1 MSDHDV
7 ASVGPNADGPGP
19 LSPAP
24 LVRFDFQPYH
34 VLRVLAGAWAVAGL
48 VTWPGIGCWVSAA
61 VSAWADWYTRK
72 NRIGWPIDVEDFL
85 VERGW
90 ALRRPRHRAADNR
103 PLIPFRPMTVPE
115 LYAAAVK
122 ILLRNWPTLVGVP
135 AVICTGFGAVFV
147 MIMHSLEAPTPA
159 HVAQLLFSG
168 HDTMLS
174 VSSMTLAVLVVL
186 YALVLPADAL
196 LILLGVQA
204 TDKVIGGKRVR
215 FEEML
220 CSATERVCTVCR
232 LTFAYY
238 MIGVVALLL
247 HVVARY
253 SGFYAATIPLL
264 VVASVAAF
272 VLARL
277 LSMSPIVLI
286 RENRGV
292 AESFRRSIEL
302 CKPAAGRIIGIYVLW
317 MAGMVAVALLSSAL
331 TWVTVVITY
340 PVLIGLVRCLQMLV
354 YTDLRIRQENYAP
367 ELFAEWMR
375 NMGREGLASG

>member
-1 MSDHDV
+1 M
-7 ASVGPNADGPGP
+7 
-19 LSPAP
+19 
-24 LVRFDFQPYH
+24 
-34 VLRVLAGAWAVAGL
+34 
-48 VTWPGIGCWVSAA
+48 
-61 VSAWADWYTRK
+61 SAWADWYTRK

-196 LILLGVQA
+196 LILLG
-204 TDKVIGGKRVR
+204 
-215 FEEML
+215 
-220 CSATERVCTVCR
+220 CR
-232 LTFAYY
+232 PPT
-238 MIGVVALLL
+238 
-247 HVVARY
+247 
-253 SGFYAATIPLL
+253 
-264 VVASVAAF
+264 
-272 VLARL
+272 
-277 LSMSPIVLI
+277 
-286 RENRGV
+286 
-292 AESFRRSIEL
+292 
-302 CKPAAGRIIGIYVLW
+302 K
-317 MAGMVAVALLSSAL
+317 
-331 TWVTVVITY
+331 
-340 PVLIGLVRCLQMLV
+340 
-354 YTDLRIRQENYAP
+354 
-367 ELFAEWMR
+367 
-375 NMGREGLASG
+375 

>member
-1 MSDHDV
+1 M
-7 ASVGPNADGPGP
+7 
-19 LSPAP
+19 
-24 LVRFDFQPYH
+24 VRFDFQPYH

>member
-1 MSDHDV
+1 M
-7 ASVGPNADGPGP
+7 
-19 LSPAP
+19 
-24 LVRFDFQPYH
+24 
-34 VLRVLAGAWAVAGL
+34 
-48 VTWPGIGCWVSAA
+48 
-61 VSAWADWYTRK
+61 
-72 NRIGWPIDVEDFL
+72 
-85 VERGW
+85 
-90 ALRRPRHRAADNR
+90 
-103 PLIPFRPMTVPE
+103 
-115 LYAAAVK
+115 
-122 ILLRNWPTLVGVP
+122 
-135 AVICTGFGAVFV
+135 
-147 MIMHSLEAPTPA
+147 
-159 HVAQLLFSG
+159 
-168 HDTMLS
+168 
-174 VSSMTLAVLVVL
+174 
-186 YALVLPADAL
+186 
-196 LILLGVQA
+196 QA

-317 MAGMVAVALLSSAL
+317 MAA
-331 TWVTVVITY
+331 WW
-340 PVLIGLVRCLQMLV
+340 P
-354 YTDLRIRQENYAP
+354 
-367 ELFAEWMR
+367 
-375 NMGREGLASG
+375 